1 MKLSANLG
9 LIAFFYAYVVCYFI
23 IMKNSFYTLFVL
35 LALAGFVS
43 ACSEPEKQASA
54 SKNVHVLPYQFAMP
68 GLDRQRT
75 VRLYLPPS
83 YEKSHEKNY
92 PVIYMHDGQNLF
104 DQLTAYAGEWQ
115 IDEALDK
122 LAIEQGLEF
131 IVVGIDNGGE
141 ARMNELSPWPNERF
155 GVAQGQEYMDFIV
168 EVVKPY
174 IDTNFRTESDRLNTA
189 IMGSSMGGLI
199 SHYAVHQYPDVFSK
213 AGIFS
218 PSYWY
223 SQDVYAFTKFK
234 KAKLDARLY
243 VMFGDNEGNGMIAD
257 SDTMQRQLKQQGH
270 PRQNMLFKR
279 VAGGKHNEALWGSE
293 FVEAVKWLFQQQ
305 PTF

>member
-1 MKLSANLG
+1 MRYSLYSV
-9 LIAFFYAYVVCYFI
+9 FYI
-23 IMKNSFYTLFVL
+23 LFVACFL
-35 LALAGFVS
+35 S
-43 ACSEPEKQASA
+43 ACSEPVKQASA
-54 SKNVHVLPYQFAMP
+54 SKNVQVLPYQFVMP

-83 YEKSHEKNY
+83 YDITEKSY

-104 DQLTAYAGEWQ
+104 DDLTAYAGEWG
-115 IDEALDK
+115 IDESLNQ
-122 LAIEQGLEF
+122 LAADEGIEF
-131 IVVGIDNGGE
+131 IVVGIDNSSE
-141 ARMNELSPWPNERF
+141 HRMNELSPWTNERF
-155 GVAQGQEYMDFIV
+155 GEAQGKQYMDFIV
-168 EVVKPY
+168 DVVKPY
-174 IDTNFRTESDRLNTA
+174 IDTNFRSKSDRLNTA
-189 IMGSSMGGLI
+189 ILGSDMGGLI
-199 SHYAVHQYPDVFSK
+199 SHYAVHKYPQVFSK

-223 SQDVYAFTKFK
+223 SQDVYVFSQFN

-279 VAGGKHNEALWGSE
+279 VAGGEHNEALWGKE
-293 FVEAVKWLFQQQ
+293 FVEAVKWLYQQQ
-305 PTF
+305 PVF